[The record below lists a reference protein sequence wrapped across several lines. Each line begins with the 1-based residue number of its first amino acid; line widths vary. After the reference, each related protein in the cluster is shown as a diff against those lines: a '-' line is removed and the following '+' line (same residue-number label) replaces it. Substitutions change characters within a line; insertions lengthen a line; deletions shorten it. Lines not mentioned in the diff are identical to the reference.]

1 MEIYSKPAAA
11 LESVLNMKLMKDV
24 GVHLEDKKESR
35 IFFAFIW
42 VMYSLV
48 YTTKMCFSASLVFIK
63 QEGILSLTEVSVILA
78 LFYTVYAPLQ
88 VVGGMVADKY
98 SPERMITVG
107 LVGSAVANA
116 VIFFNQSYLVMLVT
130 WTFNAVIQFALWPS
144 VFKILSSQLVR
155 SDRPKMVFY
164 ISFSGS
170 FGSVVA
176 SLVAAVIG
184 ENWRYNF
191 AISAVILAFFAIA
204 LQFFCHHLD
213 PILKK
218 DRADS
223 ESIPTKQTAAENS
236 MSTGKLFLI
245 SGFFPIVAAVFF
257 RTIVENGSKSF
268 AATMLVDMYPSSVS
282 GEIGSILNVVVLI
295 GGIMGT
301 VLVKKVLYPRI
312 IKNEIVGYFI
322 MLLLALPF
330 SAILCRIGDERLPVW
345 VVVVSLTA
353 SVLLLNATHL
363 LTSYYNMNFVRFG
376 KNGTASGIINAAAS
390 AAIAVQYIVF
400 APVAETLGWRTVA
413 AIWMGIVILTAICI
427 LLALRPVKRFKKEY
441 N

>member
-1 MEIYSKPAAA
+1 MENKR
-11 LESVLNMKLMKDV
+11 
-24 GVHLEDKKESR
+24 ESR

-116 VIFFNQSYLVMLVT
+116 IIFFNQSYPVMLVT
-130 WTFNAVIQFALWPS
+130 WVFNAVIQFALWPS

-155 SDRPKMVFY
+155 SDRTGMVFY
-164 ISFSGS
+164 ISFSS
-170 FGSVVA
+170 AFGSIIA
-176 SLVAAVIG
+176 SLVAAIIG

-191 AISAVILAFFAIA
+191 AISAAILAFLAIV

-218 DRADS
+218 DRDEPQSKPAG
-223 ESIPTKQTAAENS
+223 QTVQVCS
-236 MSTGKLFLI
+236 MSTGKLFWI
-245 SGFFPIVAAVFF
+245 SGFFMVTVAVFF

-268 AATMLVDMYPSSVS
+268 AATMLSDMYPSRIS
-282 GEIGSILNVVVLI
+282 GELGSVLNAVVLI
-295 GGIMGT
+295 GGIVGT
-301 VLVKKVLYPRI
+301 VLVKKVLFPRI
-312 IKNEIVGYFI
+312 IKNEITGFFV
-322 MLLLALPF
+322 MLLLAIPF
-330 SAILCRIGDERLPVW
+330 SVILCKIGSDSIPVW
-345 VVVVSLTA
+345 LMVVSLTA
-353 SVLLLNATHL
+353 VVLLLNATHL
-363 LTSYYNMNFVRFG
+363 LTQFFNMNFIKYG
-376 KNGTASGIINAAAS
+376 KNGTASGILNAAAS
-390 AAIAVQYIVF
+390 AAIAVQYWVF
-400 APVAETLGWRTVA
+400 APIAQTLGWDVVSV
-413 AIWMGIVILTAICI
+413 IWAGIVILAAICI
-427 LLALRPVKRFKKEY
+427 LISLRSANRFKKEFT
-441 N
+441 